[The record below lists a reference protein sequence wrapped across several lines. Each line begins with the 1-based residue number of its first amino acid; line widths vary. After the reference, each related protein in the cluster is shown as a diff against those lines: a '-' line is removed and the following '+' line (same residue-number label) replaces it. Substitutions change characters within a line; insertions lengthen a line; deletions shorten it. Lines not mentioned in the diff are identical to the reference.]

1 MIRLHVRRFN
11 RDAIKNNSLTDNIYF
26 FNKRTTFFSKQKS
39 FTKRTYY
46 NYPTKHYTTKLNKL
60 NDDNLTL
67 PLYYVEVSQSPT

>member
-11 RDAIKNNSLTDNIYF
+11 RDASKNNSLTDNIYF
-26 FNKRTTFFSKQKS
+26 FNKRTTIFSNRNHLLN
-39 FTKRTYY
+39 T
-46 NYPTKHYTTKLNKL
+46 PTTITRQNNYTTKLSKL